1 MGPAEPLLVLAAAG
15 LTGLAGLGV
24 PRLVRSLPEPER
36 PDDDDDPRPTYAEVA
51 ALPRLAVASAGL
63 SALAGGVLAGA
74 VGAQG
79 WLVGLLAL
87 VPVAVALGVVDA
99 RTRLLPKR
107 LVLPATAV
115 LAVWAL
121 VLWPLAGEGPE
132 LVRSGLA
139 LVAARSVFWL
149 LWFVR
154 SAGLGF
160 GDVRLA
166 ALLGLALGHLG
177 WPEVVVG
184 LYAGLVVFGV
194 PGLVRAAV
202 RRDRAS
208 LTRPTAFGPALLV
221 GALLGVVLGGPV
233 ARGLGWA

>member
-1 MGPAEPLLVLAAAG
+1 MGPGATLLVVAAAG

-24 PRLVRSLPEPER
+24 PRLVRALPEHPHDR
-36 PDDDDDPRPTYAEVA
+36 DDPRPTYAEVA
-51 ALPRLAVASAGL
+51 GLPHLGIASAGL
-63 SALAGGVLAGA
+63 GALAGGVLAWA

-79 WLVGLLAL
+79 WLVGLLGL
-87 VPVAVALGVVDA
+87 VPVGVALAVVDA
-99 RTRLLPKR
+99 RTRLLPRR
-107 LVLPATAV
+107 LVLPATAA

-132 LVRSGLA
+132 LVRSVLA
-139 LVAARSVFWL
+139 LVVARSSFWL

-177 WPEVVVG
+177 WAEVVVG

-194 PGLVRAAV
+194 PGLVLALA
-202 RRDRAS
+202 RRDRAA
-208 LTRPTAFGPALLV
+208 LRRPSAFGPALLV
-221 GALLGVVLGGPV
+221 GALLGIVLGGPV
-233 ARGLGWA
+233 ARGLGWG